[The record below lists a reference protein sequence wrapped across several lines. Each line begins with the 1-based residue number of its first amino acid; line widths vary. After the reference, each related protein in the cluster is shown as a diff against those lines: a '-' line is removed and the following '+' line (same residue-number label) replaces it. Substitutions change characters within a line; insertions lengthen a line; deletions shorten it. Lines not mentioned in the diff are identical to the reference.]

1 MNETVPD
8 QQKSV
13 PLGNFAVRWIMP
25 TESLLLPVSVEA
37 FSHLAE
43 FIRSNQVAMFTMVT
57 SDGTLHSRPLLTR
70 QVDQDG
76 PALWFFLASHF
87 LKTEEWL
94 HGREVALSYVSA
106 DQTGCYSV
114 SGRALV
120 VHDKAKAEELWTP
133 GDATRFPT
141 SVDDP
146 RLVLLR
152 VEVEAV
158 QYWDSP

>member
-1 MNETVPD
+1 
-8 QQKSV
+8 
-13 PLGNFAVRWIMP
+13 MP

-37 FSHLAE
+37 FAHLAE

-70 QVDQDG
+70 QVDSSG
-76 PALWFFLASHF
+76 HNLWFFLVSNFPKA
-87 LKTEEWL
+87 EEWL

-106 DQTGCYSV
+106 DKTGCYSV

-120 VHDKAKAEELWTP
+120 EHDKAKAEELWTP
-133 GDATRFPT
+133 GVATRFPT
-141 SVDDP
+141 SVNDP
-146 RLVLLR
+146 RLLLLR

-158 QYWDSP
+158 EFWDSL